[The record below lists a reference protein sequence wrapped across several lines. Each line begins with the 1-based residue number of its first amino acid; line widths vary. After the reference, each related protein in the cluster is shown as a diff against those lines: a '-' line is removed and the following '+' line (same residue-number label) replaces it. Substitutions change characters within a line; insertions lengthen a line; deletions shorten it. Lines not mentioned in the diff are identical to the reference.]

1 MISSAVCA
9 LMTLAFMLDAARL
22 AATAKAAG
30 SVRWPSSL
38 ATRTVT
44 SYLLGGLFMPGTV
57 SVICDI
63 FGARWPS
70 LADDMP
76 TRLPSHGKPSAA
88 PGRGGHLAPHVPML
102 VW

>member
-1 MISSAVCA
+1 MISCAVCA
-9 LMTLAFMLDAARL
+9 LMTLAFMVGAARL

-30 SVRWPSSL
+30 PARWPSSL

-44 SYLLGGLFMPGTV
+44 SYLPGGLFMPGTV

-70 LADDMP
+70 PADEVP
-76 TRLPSHGKPSAA
+76 TRLPSQGTPSAGSRHAGDRA
-88 PGRGGHLAPHVPML
+88 PPVPML